1 MWDERF
7 SAICDR
13 HPDLVAVY
21 ESSRGR
27 LGLLLRQTLVPLD
40 AERVEWLTETRMAA
54 RGVIAEL
61 RAGGFGGGAIVLQW
75 LPIRD
80 VARIVARWVR
90 RWDGDPARRS
100 RLLSVVERRLIDERF
115 LASRRRHAA
124 FVPVEVAPV
133 SSLSSISP
141 GPSPD
146 GPRPGDAGLDQAGLD
161 ALKAWYE
168 AMAPCWLA
176 IQPVRRRRLVL
187 QTHLWI
193 ADRVLTD
200 PHGDPSAALDEL
212 GGAGALAVALQR
224 LVPPGEARGWRGWI
238 DAVRADLARALTAPP
253 APRTLAWA
261 RGLFLIPYGAP
272 APPDVR
278 HRPPAPAVAWTEGP
292 WRAKMQA

>member
-7 SAICDR
+7 AAICDR
-13 HPDLVAVY
+13 HRDLVAVY

-27 LGLLLRQTLVPLD
+27 LGLLLHQTLVPLE
-40 AERVEWLTETRMAA
+40 AERIEWLAETRAVA
-54 RGVIAEL
+54 RGIIAEL
-61 RAGGFGGGAIVLQW
+61 RAGGFTGGAIVLQW

-100 RLLSVVERRLIDERF
+100 RLLSVVERRLVDERF
-115 LASRRRHAA
+115 LASRRRHVAT
-124 FVPVEVAPV
+124 VPVEEPPV
-133 SSLSSISP
+133 SSISL
-141 GPSPD
+141 GPSPE
-146 GPRPGDAGLDQAGLD
+146 GGRVGDAALDQAGLD

-187 QTHLWI
+187 QTHVWI
-193 ADRVLTD
+193 ADRVLAD
-200 PHGDPSAALDEL
+200 PHADPSAALDEL
-212 GGAGALAVALQR
+212 GGTGALAVALQR
-224 LVPPGEARGWRGWI
+224 LVPAGEAAGWRRWI
-238 DAVRADLARALTAPP
+238 EAVRTDLARALAAPP

-272 APPDVR
+272 VPPVVR
-278 HRPPAPAVAWTEGP
+278 HRPPAPAAAWTEAP
-292 WRAKMQA
+292 RRAKMQA

>member
-7 SAICDR
+7 AAICDR

-27 LGLLLRQTLVPLD
+27 LGLLLRQTLVPLN
-40 AERVEWLTETRMAA
+40 AERVEWLAETRTVA

-61 RAGGFGGGAIVLQW
+61 RANGFTGGAIVLQW

-80 VARIVARWVR
+80 VACIVARWVR

-100 RLLSVVERRLIDERF
+100 RLLSVVERRLVDERF
-115 LASRRRHAA
+115 LASRRRHAPSA
-124 FVPVEVAPV
+124 PVEEAPV
-133 SSLSSISP
+133 LSISSSP
-141 GPSPD
+141 PD
-146 GPRPGDAGLDQAGLD
+146 GPRTGDIGLDQAGLD

-187 QTHLWI
+187 QTHVWI
-193 ADRVLTD
+193 ADRVLAD
-200 PHGDPSAALDEL
+200 PDGDPSAALDEL
-212 GGAGALAVALQR
+212 GVTGALAAALQR
-224 LVPPGEARGWRGWI
+224 LVPAGEAAGWRRWI
-238 DAVRADLARALTAPP
+238 DAVRSDLARALAAPL

-272 APPDVR
+272 VPPDAR
-278 HRPPAPAVAWTEGP
+278 HRPPAPVVAWTEGP
-292 WRAKMQA
+292 RRAKMQA